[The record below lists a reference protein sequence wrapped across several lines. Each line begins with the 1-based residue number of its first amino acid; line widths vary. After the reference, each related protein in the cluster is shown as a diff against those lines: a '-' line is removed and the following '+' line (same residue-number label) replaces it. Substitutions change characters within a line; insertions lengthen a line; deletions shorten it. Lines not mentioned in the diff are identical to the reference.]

1 MKTVAPEITG
11 RKIETRP
18 ASVATAVIE
27 SPDMTVAEVA
37 AYRRESPT
45 VVQRK
50 MRSGV
55 YVSYRNGDRRL
66 ITRESVLADRA
77 RCLAEGPQFGR
88 DSPRLQKLRPRESAA

>member
-11 RKIETRP
+11 RKIETRRT
-18 ASVATAVIE
+18 SVATAVIE

-50 MRSGV
+50 MRWGV

>member
-88 DSPRLQKLRPRESAA
+88 GFPKTSGITPT